1 MLGKISTIK
10 DIASKLG
17 RKKASELLDLVE
29 DNKPFIAEL
38 KITRAGVTPRKDEIM
53 LKENQKI
60 IIEYI
65 ED

>member
-1 MLGKISTIK
+1 MLRKINVLK
-10 DIASKLG
+10 DVASKLG
-17 RKKASELLDLVE
+17 RKKASELIEIVE

-38 KITRAGVTPRKDEIM
+38 KITRAGIVPKKEEIM

>member
-1 MLGKISTIK
+1 MIRKINIIK
-10 DIASKLG
+10 EIASKIG
-17 RKKASELLDLVE
+17 RKKANELLNIVE

-38 KITRAGVTPRKDEIM
+38 KITRTGIAPRKEEIM

>member
-1 MLGKISTIK
+1 MIGKINIIK
-10 DIASKLG
+10 DIASKIG
-17 RKKASELLDLVE
+17 RKKANELLNIVE

-38 KITRAGVTPRKDEIM
+38 KITRAGITPRKEEIM